1 MDNRQFPLLSCQSPW
16 AELLLAMITGV
27 AKVITGEA
35 TDDERNDPD
44 IAQRFH
50 LNNSQATLHYFVA
63 YFISSEELYHMN
75 YVDTSGV

>member
-1 MDNRQFPLLSCQSPW
+1 MSKPMGGITSGNDNRC
-16 AELLLAMITGV
+16 
-27 AKVITGEA
+27 KVVTGEA

-75 YVDTSGV
+75 YVIILDTSGV

>member
-1 MDNRQFPLLSCQSPW
+1 MSKPMGGITSGNDNGC
-16 AELLLAMITGV
+16 
-27 AKVITGEA
+27 KVITGEA

-63 YFISSEELYHMN
+63 YFISSKELYHMS
-75 YVDTSGV
+75 YVINLDTSGV

>member
-1 MDNRQFPLLSCQSPW
+1 MSKPLGGTTSGNDNRC
-16 AELLLAMITGV
+16 
-27 AKVITGEA
+27 KVITGEA

-63 YFISSEELYHMN
+63 YFISSEELYHMS
-75 YVDTSGV
+75 YVIILDTSGV